1 MNQIVST
8 HPINSKRSSSNIEA
22 QQYEPSVKKASC
34 ISSSESQIAPRVSSG
49 NKKMFTC
56 APMGDFFAKCGLISR
71 GQQVFEDFFIQED
84 KFDYYPLIKTTQI
97 IEKTPFSSNY
107 VDYCSSMNLSVQAKC
122 LSSLCLSGSEQSS
135 SSKNQQQQQLL
146 LETRAREE
154 SSETSIN
161 CDGEEEEEE
170 EDQIEGGHKCN
181 FLTEQIDPSAQ
192 IIIQGCE
199 SAQPIAREN
208 QNLTQG
214 HDIEQDQQYNYIE
227 EDYATLQEYSEIKVI
242 EIVKYD

>member
-1 MNQIVST
+1 MST
-8 HPINSKRSSSNIEA
+8 HSINSKRSSSNIEA
-22 QQYEPSVKKASC
+22 QQYEPSVKKTSC
-34 ISSSESQIAPRVSSG
+34 VSSSESQIAPRASSG
-49 NKKMFTC
+49 SKKMFTR

-97 IEKTPFSSNY
+97 IEKTPFSSNCI
-107 VDYCSSMNLSVQAKC
+107 DYCSNMNLSVQAKC
-122 LSSLCLSGSEQSS
+122 LSSLCLNESEQNSS
-135 SSKNQQQQQLL
+135 NKNQEQQQLQ

-154 SSETSIN
+154 SSEYSIS
-161 CDGEEEEEE
+161 CDDEEE
-170 EDQIEGGHKCN
+170 EDQIEGGHKYT
-181 FLTEQIDPSAQ
+181 FLTEQNDL
-192 IIIQGCE
+192 

-214 HDIEQDQQYNYIE
+214 HDIEQDQYNYAE
-227 EDYATLQEYSEIKVI
+227 EDFATFQEYSEIKVI

>member
-1 MNQIVST
+1 MIST
-8 HPINSKRSSSNIEA
+8 HSINSKRSSSNIDA
-22 QQYEPSVKKASC
+22 QQYEPSVKKVHS
-34 ISSSESQIAPRVSSG
+34 ISSSDSQIAPRVSSG
-49 NKKMFTC
+49 NKKMFTR

-84 KFDYYPLIKTTQI
+84 KIDYYPLIKTTQI
-97 IEKTPFSSNY
+97 IEKTPFSSNFI
-107 VDYCSSMNLSVQAKC
+107 DYNSSMNLAVQAKC
-122 LSSLCLSGSEQSS
+122 LSSICLNESEQSC

-154 SSETSIN
+154 SSEFSIN
-161 CDGEEEEEE
+161 CGEEE

-181 FLTEQIDPSAQ
+181 FLTEQIEPSAQ
-192 IIIQGCE
+192 IIISGCE
-199 SAQPIAREN
+199 SAQPIARDN

-214 HDIEQDQQYNYIE
+214 HDIESDQQYNYVE
-227 EDYATLQEYSEIKVI
+227 EDFATLQEYSEIKVI